1 MKFCLQTKYEQSEEF
16 RNTLNETAGLFIVE
30 DETNRPGAP
39 TTWGTVLDGDM
50 YKGSNLMGRL
60 LMELRDNGKLE
71 YQLPD
76 DIFDFIKILKSSGQ
90 I

>member
-1 MKFCLQTKYEQSEEF
+1 MVYK
-16 RNTLNETAGLFIVE
+16 
-30 DETNRPGAP
+30 
-39 TTWGTVLDGDM
+39 WLDLLLKNKGR
-50 YKGSNLMGRL
+50 YHTIYGKRQYVGSNLLGRL